1 MDLLKIGEMAKL
13 NNVSVQT
20 LRYYDNIDLLKPNYI
35 DDETQYRYYTLSQ
48 SAELD
53 LILFLSALDFSLNEI
68 KTILNNPK
76 QYDLIESEL
85 KDKAKQLQKEK
96 RAIETKCLMINQF
109 QDSYDC
115 FKQNQD
121 ACDVRIE
128 YFPERA
134 VHTFQCDKNI
144 YDMCMLEYEKNLRK
158 FKLSL
163 KEQGLGDHYFANVG
177 SIMNKEDFINAH
189 YQSHEMFIFT
199 GMDYLSKNSKII
211 PAGHYAV
218 SFCHLFENELE
229 AIASLHA
236 YLKEAQF
243 EVIGDYICE
252 VIYELPYAKPDQRNM
267 FIRLQVPVK
276 TK

>member
-20 LRYYDNIDLLKPNYI
+20 LRYYDSIDLLKPNHI
-35 DDETQYRYYTLSQ
+35 DAYTQYRYYTLSQ

-53 LILFLSALDFSLNEI
+53 LILFLSSLDFSLNEI
-68 KTILNNPK
+68 KNILNNPN
-76 QYDLIESEL
+76 QYDMIESEL
-85 KDKAKQLQKEK
+85 KEKTKQLEKEK
-96 RAIETKCLMINQF
+96 QAIEMKCYMISQF

-115 FKQNQD
+115 FKKNQD
-121 ACDVRIE
+121 FCDVRIE

-134 VHTFQCDKNI
+134 VHTYKTHQNI
-144 YDMCMLEYEKNLRK
+144 YDMCMLEYEENLRA

-177 SIMNKEDFINAH
+177 SIMNKNDFIHSNFK
-189 YQSHEMFIFT
+189 SHEMFIFT
-199 GMDYLSKNSKII
+199 GLDYLSKNSKII
-211 PAGHYAV
+211 QAGDYAI
-218 SFCHLFENELE
+218 SFCHLFENELD

-236 YLKEAQF
+236 YLKDQQF